1 MSKEPENKP
10 AELRRRAEAS
20 LAWTPLR
27 NDPTEPT
34 DEKIHA
40 LLVHQTEL
48 EMQNDELRCLQALL
62 DKERS
67 RYFDLFDMAPVAY
80 ITLDDQDNIREAN
93 LTAASLFGLP
103 REKLSRHPL
112 ARLIQTPD
120 QDLFYLARKKL
131 HSEGK
136 PQWCELRLK
145 KGNGNIFWGRMEIAA
160 VAQEGWQDACRISIS
175 DISEAVKNRQ
185 NMALREQQYRLLAKN
200 MSDVIILIKK
210 GVIEWVSPSVT
221 TALGW
226 TIHDMAGQPAAR
238 FLNAAII
245 EEKQVKRNL
254 FAAGQSIVSRERMAA
269 KDGTNHWVEIHA
281 SPYLDEQGNIDGV
294 VAACRIVDEEV
305 AAKRE
310 LERRALTDEL
320 TNLLNRKAVLDHL
333 DAFGRNQ
340 ARTGHALAVLFC
352 DLDRFKTINDNYGHA
367 AGDEVLRVMADRIRG
382 CLRSSDD
389 LAARMG
395 GDELLVVLHGVQDL
409 ASASHVAEKLCRSAA
424 EPVPIPGGSVRTT
437 MSIGVTLA
445 RPSERTDDLV
455 ARADMAMYQA
465 KQTGRNQVIP
475 IPPPE
480 S

>member
-1 MSKEPENKP
+1 
-10 AELRRRAEAS
+10 
-20 LAWTPLR
+20 
-27 NDPTEPT
+27 
-34 DEKIHA
+34 
-40 LLVHQTEL
+40 
-48 EMQNDELRCLQALL
+48 
-62 DKERS
+62 
-67 RYFDLFDMAPVAY
+67 
-80 ITLDDQDNIREAN
+80 
-93 LTAASLFGLP
+93 
-103 REKLSRHPL
+103 
-112 ARLIQTPD
+112 
-120 QDLFYLARKKL
+120 
-131 HSEGK
+131 
-136 PQWCELRLK
+136 
-145 KGNGNIFWGRMEIAA
+145 
-160 VAQEGWQDACRISIS
+160 
-175 DISEAVKNRQ
+175 
-185 NMALREQQYRLLAKN
+185 
-200 MSDVIILIKK
+200 
-210 GVIEWVSPSVT
+210 
-221 TALGW
+221 
-226 TIHDMAGQPAAR
+226 
-238 FLNAAII
+238 
-245 EEKQVKRNL
+245 
-254 FAAGQSIVSRERMAA
+254 SIVSRERMAA